1 MAFCSNCGNKL
12 QDGNNICLKCNYQNA
27 PLVSSRAQQTAVIVQ
42 QKSKSGGYLKWL
54 ETKTWSAMLDIAAF
68 LIGFFGLVLFLL
80 GLAAETYPACFGGC
94 GLLILAFFLRTKA
107 QYYDEQV
114 VLMR

>member
-1 MAFCSNCGNKL
+1 MAFCSACGNQL

-27 PLVSSRAQQTAVIVQ
+27 SLVSPQAQQTVVIVQ

-68 LIGFFGLVLFLL
+68 FIGFFGLVLFIL
-80 GLAAETYPACFGGC
+80 GLAEEMFPACFGGC
-94 GLLILAFFLRTKA
+94 GLMILALFLRTKA
-107 QYYDEQV
+107 QYYGEQV